1 MKKLLCVVLCVLLMA
16 PAFACA
22 QEVVNV
28 FNWEDYIDEDVLTQF
43 EEETGIHVN
52 YMRFTTNEDMLV
64 QVEANP
70 GAFDVV
76 FPSEYCVERLAGKG
90 LLAEIDYA
98 NIPNFSNIK
107 DSLKNP
113 SYDAGN
119 AHSVPYQWG
128 TLGILYNTELVDAE
142 DVKTWNVLWNEKYKG
157 QVLMMNSIRDAMGIA
172 LKVQGYGM
180 NSTDYTQLRS
190 AADLLIQQK
199 TSGMVKAYGLDE
211 FKDKMVA
218 GEAAMAVVYSGDA
231 EYAIELNDKLAYSVP
246 QEGSNVWVDC
256 AVIPAAAKNK
266 ANAEKF
272 INFLCRGD
280 IAQLNCEAIGYCCPN
295 TAAIELMGD
304 EYTSNPVMNPSDET
318 VASCEYFNDLDPT
331 WLTIY
336 NTLWQEVLNA
346 K

>member
-1 MKKLLCVVLCVLLMA
+1 MKKMVAFLLCIALLL
-16 PAFACA
+16 PACALA

-28 FNWEDYIDEDVLTQF
+28 FNWEDYIDESVLQDF
-43 EEETGIHVN
+43 EAETGIHVN

-76 FPSEYCVERLAGKG
+76 FPSEYCVERLANKG
-90 LLAEIDYA
+90 LLAEINYD
-98 NIPNFSNIK
+98 NIPNFQNIK
-107 DSLKNP
+107 ESLKNP
-113 SYDAGN
+113 SYDEGN

-128 TLGILYNTELVDAE
+128 TLGILYNTEMVDAE

-172 LKVQGYGM
+172 LKMQGYSM
-180 NSTDYTQLRS
+180 NSTDYAQLRA

-199 TSGMVKAYGLDE
+199 QSGMVKAYGLDE

-218 GEAAMAVVYSGDA
+218 GEAALAVVYSGDA

-246 QEGSNVWVDC
+246 DEGSNVWVDC

-266 ANAEKF
+266 KSSSTICAALKWP
-272 INFLCRGD
+272 C
-280 IAQLNCEAIGYCCPN
+280 ATAKPSA
-295 TAAIELMGD
+295 TAAP
-304 EYTSNPVMNPSDET
+304 TTRPS
-318 VASCEYFNDLDPT
+318 S
-331 WLTIY
+331 
-336 NTLWQEVLNA
+336 
-346 K
+346 